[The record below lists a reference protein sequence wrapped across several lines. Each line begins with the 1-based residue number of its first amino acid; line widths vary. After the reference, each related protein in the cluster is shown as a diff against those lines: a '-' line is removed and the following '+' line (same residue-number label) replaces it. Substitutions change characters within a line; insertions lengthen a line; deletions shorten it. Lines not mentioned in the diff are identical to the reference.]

1 MNFEFYSLRSFNKIF
16 NSKQLDKYSRLE
28 ILALL
33 LRFNTLNSIQ
43 KAGSG
48 HLGSSFS
55 ALDIFLCCAE
65 YLKKNNGHYFSSK
78 GHDAP
83 AYYNTLA
90 AYKKIQFNL
99 IYKLRKISGLPGHP
113 DISIKNISFNTGSLG
128 MGISKINGLSFNNKD
143 KNIVI
148 IGDGELQEGQNW
160 EALMF
165 LQNNKK
171 KINPLIIV
179 DNNKIQ
185 SDTWVKKVKDYSDIK
200 KKIKAFKLK
209 VKSINGHDHKTLTR
223 EIENHFTNFKGPMI
237 LIANTVKSKGISF
250 AENHNFKGDLEYY
263 PYHSGALTEKNFV
276 KAKIEIK
283 KKIDK
288 FLTKKSSLNL
298 NTVKFN
304 IPNDEIKVLKKD
316 NLISSYS
323 QLLYKFVYKNKMAYV
338 LSADL
343 VKDTGCSIVKKKIKK
358 RFVEFG
364 IAEQDMVSFGS
375 GLAAKKFLPIF
386 HSFSC
391 FLSTRAQEQIFNFCT
406 EKRKG
411 IFIGALSGL
420 LPAAPGHSHQMV
432 RDVPIVGS
440 IPNIILIEI
449 LSKRMLKEF
458 FIYQKKIHHSIYV
471 KISNLPTLN
480 TYNKKLYLPKIGKFL
495 KLNQIQKFKLI
506 VIFQGADLLNEYE
519 ENKNHFNQLIDVL
532 FLSAVWLN
540 NIENEELNNFKN
552 KNIIIF
558 QSSVEMGSFGS
569 LLLNKLILKKIKI
582 VGFSAVSIN
591 EVPKCGTNEEVLK
604 YHKLS
609 FKDMITKIKNINR

>member
-1 MNFEFYSLRSFNKIF
+1 MDFEFYPLNCFEKIF
-16 NSKQLDKYSRLE
+16 KTKLLNKKSKFE
-28 ILALL
+28 ILSLL

-65 YLKKNNGHYFSSK
+65 FLKKNDGHFFSSK

-90 AYKKIQFNL
+90 AYKKINFNL
-99 IYKLRKISGLPGHP
+99 IYRLRKINGLPGHP
-113 DISIKNISFNTGSLG
+113 DISIKNIRFNTGSLG
-128 MGISKINGLSFNNKD
+128 MGISKINGISYNNKD

-179 DNNKIQ
+179 DSNKIQ
-185 SDTWVKKVKDYSDIK
+185 SDTWVKKVKDYSYLE
-200 KKIKAFKLK
+200 KKIEAFKIK
-209 VKSINGHDHKTLTR
+209 VKTVNGHDHQALSK
-223 EIENHFTNFKGPMI
+223 EIENHFKSFKGPMI
-237 LIANTVKSKGISF
+237 LIANTIKSKGISF
-250 AENHNFKGDLEYY
+250 AENHNFNNRLEYY
-263 PYHSGALTEKNFV
+263 PFHSGALLEKDFI
-276 KAKIEIK
+276 KAKAEIK
-283 KKIDK
+283 KKIKNFVIKKCNFK
-288 FLTKKSSLNL
+288 FNILYLKNPKTKKNL
-298 NTVKFN
+298 NTKRS
-304 IPNDEIKVLKKD
+304 
-316 NLISSYS
+316 LIDTYANS
-323 QLLYKFVYKNKMAYV
+323 LYGFVYKNKKAYV

-343 VKDTGCSIVKKKIKK
+343 VKDSGCSIVKKKIKK
-358 RFVEFG
+358 RFIEFG

-375 GLAAKKFLPIF
+375 GLAANKFLPIF

-420 LPAAPGHSHQMV
+420 LPAGPGHSHQMV
-432 RDVPIVGS
+432 RDIPLIGS
-440 IPNIILIEI
+440 MPNIFLIEV
-449 LSKRMLKEF
+449 LSERMLNEF
-458 FIYQKKIHHSIYV
+458 FLYQKKINTSIYL
-471 KISNLPTLN
+471 KISNLPTVN
-480 TYNKKLYLPKIGKFL
+480 IHNKNLYLPKRGEFL
-495 KLNQIQKFKLI
+495 KLNKSVDFKTI

-519 ENKNHFNQLIDVL
+519 ENKIYFNKLRKVK

-540 NIENEELNNFKN
+540 NINSKELSIFKN
-552 KNIIIF
+552 RNIIIF

-569 LLLNKLILKKIKI
+569 LLSNKLISKKIKTSSFEVI
-582 VGFSAVSIN
+582 SIN
-591 EVPKCGTNEEVLK
+591 EIPKCGANEEVLK

-609 FKDMITKIKNINR
+609 FKNMLNKIKNINS

>member
-1 MNFEFYSLRSFNKIF
+1 MIFEFYSSKNFEKIF
-16 NSKQLDKYSRLE
+16 NSKFLDKFSRLE
-28 ILALL
+28 LLALL
-33 LRFNTLNSIQ
+33 IRYNTLNSIQ

-65 YLKKNNGHYFSSK
+65 YFRKNNGHFFSSK

-113 DISIKNISFNTGSLG
+113 DISIKNIIFNTGSLG
-128 MGISKINGLSFNNKD
+128 MGISKINGFSFNNKD

-165 LQNNKK
+165 LQNYKK

-185 SDTWVKKVKDYSDIK
+185 SDTWVKKVKDYSDIE

-209 VKSINGHDHKTLTR
+209 VKTINGHNHKKIMN
-223 EIENHFTNFKGPMI
+223 EIENHFKNFNGPMV

-250 AENHNFKGDLEYY
+250 AENHNYKEDLEYY
-263 PYHSGALTEKNFV
+263 PYHSGALSEKDFV
-276 KAKIEIK
+276 RAQIEIK
-283 KKIDK
+283 KKINS
-288 FLTKKSSLNL
+288 FLTKKNNLNL
-298 NTVKFN
+298 STLKFKLQ
-304 IPNDEIKVLKKD
+304 NDKKKVFKKYS
-316 NLISSYS
+316 LINSYS
-323 QLLYKFVYKNKMAYV
+323 QLLYNFVHKNKNAYV

-343 VKDTGCSIVKKKIKK
+343 VKDTGCSIVKQKIKK
-358 RFVEFG
+358 KFIEFG

-375 GLAAKKFLPIF
+375 GLAAQKFLPIF

-411 IFIGALSGL
+411 IFVGALSGL
-420 LPAAPGHSHQMV
+420 LPGAPGHSHQMV

-440 IPNIILIEI
+440 IPNIVLIEI
-449 LSKRMLKEF
+449 LSKKMIKEF
-458 FIYQKKIHHSIYV
+458 FLYQKKINQSIYV

-480 TYNKKLYLPKIGKFL
+480 THNEKLYLPILGKFL
-495 KLNQIQKFKLI
+495 KLNQIQKFSSV

-519 ENKNHFNQLIDVL
+519 ENKNYFDQLKRVL

-540 NIENEELNNFKN
+540 VIDNDELNKFQN

-569 LLLNKLILKKIKI
+569 LLSSKLISKKIKI
-582 VGFSAVSIN
+582 SSFSIVSIN
-591 EVPKCGTNEEVLK
+591 EVPKCGTNDEVLHH
-604 YHKLS
+604 HKLS
-609 FKDMITKIKNINR
+609 FKHMINKIRSVNL

>member
-1 MNFEFYSLRSFNKIF
+1 MTFDFYSLTSFNKIF
-16 NSKQLDKYSRLE
+16 NSKELDKYSRLK

-33 LRFNTLNSIQ
+33 IRYNTLNSIQ
-43 KAGSG
+43 QAGSG
-48 HLGSSFS
+48 HLGSSLS

-65 YLKKNNGHYFSSK
+65 YFRKNKGHFFSSK

-90 AYKKIQFNL
+90 AYKKIRFNL
-99 IYKLRKISGLPGHP
+99 IYKLRKIDGLPGHP
-113 DISIKNISFNTGSLG
+113 DVSIKNITFNTGSLG
-128 MGISKINGLSFNNKD
+128 MGISKINGFSFNNSN

-148 IGDGELQEGQNW
+148 LGDGELQEGQNW

-165 LQNNKK
+165 LQNYKK
-171 KINPLIIV
+171 VINPLIII

-185 SDTWVKKVKDYSDIK
+185 SDTWVKKVKDYSDIE
-200 KKIKAFKLK
+200 KKIKAFNLK
-209 VKSINGHDHKTLTR
+209 VKSINGHNHKTLMN
-223 EIENHFTNFKGPMI
+223 EIENHFKNFNGPMV
-237 LIANTVKSKGISF
+237 LIANTLKSKGISF
-250 AENHNFKGDLEYY
+250 AENYNFNEDLKYY
-263 PYHSGALTEKNFV
+263 PYHSGALSEIDFV
-276 KAKIEIK
+276 KAQNIIK

-288 FLTKKSSLNL
+288 FLTKKNNLDLRTLKLKLLN
-298 NTVKFN
+298 NKK
-304 IPNDEIKVLKKD
+304 KVLKKD
-316 NLISSYS
+316 SLLNSYS
-323 QLLYKFVYKNKMAYV
+323 QLLYKFVQKNKKAYV

-343 VKDTGCSIVKKKIKK
+343 VKDSGCSIVKEKIKK
-358 RFVEFG
+358 RFIEFG

-391 FLSTRAQEQIFNFCT
+391 FLATRAQEQIFNFCT

-420 LPAAPGHSHQMV
+420 LPAGPGHSHQMV

-440 IPNIILIEI
+440 IPNITLIEI
-449 LSKRMLKEF
+449 LSERMLKEF
-458 FIYQKKIHHSIYV
+458 FIYQKKLNQSIYI

-480 TYNKKLYLPKIGKFL
+480 THNEKLYLPKIGKFL
-495 KLNQIQKFKLI
+495 KLNQIQKFTSI

-519 ENKNHFNQLIDVL
+519 ENKNHFDKLKNVL

-540 NIENEELNNFKN
+540 DIDNVDLNKFKN
-552 KNIIIF
+552 KNVIIF
-558 QSSVEMGSFGS
+558 QSSVEVGSFGS
-569 LLLNKLILKKIKI
+569 MLSNKLISKKIKI
-582 VGFSAVSIN
+582 LSFSTVSIN
-591 EVPKCGTNEEVLK
+591 EVPKCGTNEEVLN

-609 FKDMITKIKNINR
+609 FKHMINKIKSINS